1 VGNKKPGING
11 ASTPPPGFC
20 KNDVIMTQK
29 PNVYHRANA
38 LLIHESPLQVLPSLA
53 VSIGLNE
60 AIVLQ
65 QVHYWLGMSKNVH
78 DGRLWVYNT
87 YEQWAEQFPFWSP
100 EFIRKIVKSLRDKK
114 LIEARQLS
122 PNAWDKT
129 NSYTI
134 NYEVLEEVCAPIP
147 DAVKL
152 TASKRKNPPHGDGKK
167 SRIQP
172 DESSASNRENPPHLY
187 TETTAE
193 TTTETTAETF
203 PPVAVAP
210 VAGPVFP
217 PIDDTVVEQA
227 KPAPVGTVAVVE
239 AAEVVEH
246 TPTAKPKRKRTVV
259 DTGADETA
267 LQAACR
273 TTWAAYSG
281 AYAIRYGVAPLRNA
295 KVNAAIKGFV
305 QRIGHAESPAV
316 AAYYVANV
324 NDSFVVR
331 NMHDTGLLLK
341 QAEGYRTQWAT
352 GRSVTAT
359 AARQADQTAANL
371 SVVEEAKLIARA
383 RRAAREAARLAG
395 EDFL

>member
-1 VGNKKPGING
+1 MSVAVMSDVWAGYPGGGSELLTLLALADYGNDDGLSIHPSIEALARKVRISESRVRRILRELEAQNLLMVVGNHAGGTPGTTRQYRLNVRKIRAMGDKARDEMQAAKRTKKKTCDIPDFTDFDNMTPC
-11 ASTPPPGFC
+11 ASATPCVDATPCASATPPLAPAH
-20 KNDVIMTQK
+20 MT
-29 PNVYHRANA
+29 P
-38 LLIHESPLQVLPSLA
+38 
-53 VSIGLNE
+53 
-60 AIVLQ
+60 
-65 QVHYWLGMSKNVH
+65 
-78 DGRLWVYNT
+78 
-87 YEQWAEQFPFWSP
+87 
-100 EFIRKIVKSLRDKK
+100 
-114 LIEARQLS
+114 
-122 PNAWDKT
+122 
-129 NSYTI
+129 
-134 NYEVLEEVCAPIP
+134 CA
-147 DAVKL
+147 
-152 TASKRKNPPHGDGKK
+152 
-167 SRIQP
+167 
-172 DESSASNRENPPHLY
+172 SASLTTIEPSIEPPYNRHI
-187 TETTAE
+187 
-193 TTTETTAETF
+193 

-210 VAGPVFP
+210 VAGSVFL
-217 PIDDTVVEQA
+217 PIDDIVVNQA

-246 TPTAKPKRKRTVV
+246 TPTAKPNRKRTVV
-259 DTGADETA
+259 DTGTDETA

-305 QRIGHAESPAV
+305 QRIGYDESPAV

-324 NDSFVVR
+324 NDAFVVR

-371 SVVEEAKLIARA
+371 SVVEEAKLIARQ

>member
-1 VGNKKPGING
+1 
-11 ASTPPPGFC
+11 
-20 KNDVIMTQK
+20 M
-29 PNVYHRANA
+29 
-38 LLIHESPLQVLPSLA
+38 LVLPSLA
-53 VSIGLNE
+53 VAIGLNE

-65 QVHYWLGMSKNVH
+65 QIHYWLGASKNSH

-100 EFIRKIVKSLRDKK
+100 EFIRKIVKSLRDKN

-134 NYEVLEEVCAPIP
+134 NYQVLESAHAGGL
-147 DAVKL
+147 DAVNL
-152 TASKRKNPPHGDGKK
+152 TASKRKNPPHLSGEKEAIHAVK
-167 SRIQP
+167 ST
-172 DESSASNRENPPHLY
+172 ASKRANRPHLN
-187 TETTAE
+187 TETTSK
-193 TTTETTAETF
+193 TTTETTIS
-203 PPVAVAP
+203 PVAVAP

-217 PIDDTVVEQA
+217 PIDDAVMEQA
-227 KPAPVGTVAVVE
+227 TPAPMPAPAPVAVVVSSPAPAPVGTVAVAE

-259 DTGADETA
+259 DTGTDETA

-305 QRIGHAESPAV
+305 QRIGYDESPAV

-324 NDSFVVR
+324 NDAFVVR

-371 SVVEEAKLIARA
+371 SVVEEAKLIARQ

>member
-1 VGNKKPGING
+1 
-11 ASTPPPGFC
+11 
-20 KNDVIMTQK
+20 M
-29 PNVYHRANA
+29 
-38 LLIHESPLQVLPSLA
+38 LVLPSLA
-53 VSIGLNE
+53 VAVGLNE
-60 AIVLQ
+60 AIILQ
-65 QVHYWLGMSKNVH
+65 QIHYWLGASKNSH

-100 EFIRKIVKSLRDKK
+100 EFIRKIVKSLRDKN

-134 NYEVLEEVCAPIP
+134 NYEALESAHAGGL
-147 DAVKL
+147 DAVNL
-152 TASKRKNPPHGDGKK
+152 TASKRKNPPHRSGEKEAIHAVK
-167 SRIQP
+167 ST
-172 DESSASNRENPPHLY
+172 ASKRANRPHLN
-187 TETTAE
+187 TETTSK
-193 TTTETTAETF
+193 TTTETTIS
-203 PPVAVAP
+203 PVAVAP

-217 PIDDTVVEQA
+217 PIDDAVVKQA

-246 TPTAKPKRKRTVV
+246 TPIAKPKRKRTVV
-259 DTGADETA
+259 VDTGTDETA

-305 QRIGHAESPAV
+305 QRIGYDESPAV

-324 NDSFVVR
+324 NDAFVVR